1 LAREKVKTLLDTEV
15 TCKSGTRTMKWKV
28 IADHE
33 PVDVVHDEVRSLMG
47 LKNLNSKDYSKDEVL
62 C

>member
-1 LAREKVKTLLDTEV
+1 
-15 TCKSGTRTMKWKV
+15 MKWKV